1 MPRRFLAGRQHLV
14 LSYLTGLAGAA
25 LIACTGESS
34 QVASAGLAPGH
45 IARGAY
51 LTAVFCCQ
59 ECHTVRQADDIHLEG
74 NLLFAGGVPFPGRD
88 GSVVHTANVTVTS
101 QYPEQVL
108 EGIIRGRLAY
118 KFVMPTDLYN
128 GMAAD
133 DMRDIIAYLK
143 TLRPILR
150 PLPDNHLAPHF
161 VLPPP
166 NPPVPIPVHEPPAG
180 SLERG
185 KYLSRMFLCRDCHS
199 PRDSTGAYAQGHH
212 FEGGGFQVRLPD
224 GHVLNPPNLTPDRE
238 TGLGAWSDAEIVRAI
253 RTGVERGGRQLNP
266 VMPYAVAFHTMT
278 NQDAVD
284 LVRFLRSLRP
294 VKRSWPR

>member
-1 MPRRFLAGRQHLV
+1 MPERFLAGYHHLL
-14 LSYLTGLAGAA
+14 LSYLTGLLSAA
-25 LIACTGESS
+25 LIGCTGEPSH
-34 QVASAGLAPGH
+34 VASTGLARGH

-59 ECHTVRQADDIHLEG
+59 ECHTVRQADDIHLDG
-74 NLLFAGGVPFPGRD
+74 NLLFAGGVPLPGRD
-88 GSVVHTANVTVTS
+88 GSVVHTANVTIAS

-118 KFVMPTDLYN
+118 KFIMPTDLYN

-133 DMRDIIAYLK
+133 DMRDIIVYLK
-143 TLRPILR
+143 TLRPMLR
-150 PLPDNHLAPHF
+150 PLPDNHLAPRF

-166 NPPVPIPVHEPPAG
+166 NPPDPIPAHEPPAG
-180 SLERG
+180 TLERG
-185 KYLSRMFLCRDCHS
+185 EYLSRMFLCRDCHS
-199 PRDSTGAYAQGHH
+199 PRDSTGAYAQGHL
-212 FEGGGFQVRLPD
+212 FEGGGYQVRLPD

-238 TGLGAWSDAEIVRAI
+238 TGLGAWSDAEIIRAI
-253 RTGVERGGRQLNP
+253 RTGVERSGRLLNP

-284 LVRFLRSLRP
+284 LVGFLRSLRP